1 MKKQFTN
8 MEKRGKKI
16 IVIAVTALNAIDSP
30 GPGVAVIRAIR
41 ECTDFE
47 VRIIGL
53 SYEALEPG
61 LYMHN
66 IVDKTY
72 QIPYPSA
79 GTDSLMGRL
88 MHIHKIEHLDLII
101 PNFDAELFNFIKL
114 RDKLSEAGIRTFLPE
129 LDQFEAR
136 DKIKLYEF
144 GKKNGLMVPEDQ
156 LIYQAEDLKEAAKK
170 MGYPMVIKGKFYDA
184 IIVNTLEQAQKAFYK
199 IQAQWGLPI
208 IAQEFIN
215 GTEINVAAL
224 GDGNGN
230 AISVIPM
237 RKLYITDKGKAW
249 AGITLDDASYIE
261 LARKFIEV
269 TKWRGGCELEIMQT
283 ADGKPYIME
292 VNPRFPA
299 WIYLSAAAGQN
310 QPAALV
316 KMALGQKVAPF
327 TDYEVGKIFI
337 RYAWDLITDIG
348 EFQQISGTGE
358 LEAKKKNINGISDYR
373 PFQFRNMNQDN

>member
-1 MKKQFTN
+1 MKHQFKNTEKQ
-8 MEKRGKKI
+8 GKKV

-88 MHIHKIEHLDLII
+88 MHIHNIEHLDLII

-129 LDQFEAR
+129 LEQFEAR
-136 DKIKLYEF
+136 DKIKLYDF

-156 LIYQAEDLKEAAKK
+156 IIYQVEDLNGAAKK

-184 IIVNTLEQAQKAFYK
+184 IIANTLEQAQKAFYK

-224 GDGNGN
+224 GDGDGN

-261 LARKFIEV
+261 LAKKFIEV

-299 WIYLSAAAGQN
+299 WIYLTVAAGQN

-358 LEAKKKNINGISDYR
+358 LEAKKKDGTGISDYK
-373 PFQFRNMNQDN
+373 PFQFRNMN

>member
-1 MKKQFTN
+1 MKRQFINTG
-8 MEKRGKKI
+8 KKGKKI

-88 MHIHKIEHLDLII
+88 MHIHNIEHLDLII

-129 LDQFEAR
+129 LEQFEAR
-136 DKIKLYEF
+136 DKIKLYDF

-156 LIYQAEDLKEAAKK
+156 LIYQVEDLNRAVKK

-184 IIVNTLEQAQKAFYK
+184 IIANTLEQAQKAFYK

-224 GDGNGN
+224 GDGDGN

-299 WIYLSAAAGQN
+299 WIYLTAAAGQN

-358 LEAKKKNINGISDYR
+358 LEAKKKDGTGISDYK
-373 PFQFRNMNQDN
+373 PFQFRNMN